1 MDEKKM
7 VNVDV
12 LNYIY
17 GYTQIAVLSSL
28 GVKMTFNMSK
38 DWLENNIIEYRIPKC
53 SSEEHDER
61 MKENVEN
68 AVLGFV
74 LNGFPDFDIERIRFK
89 GEVDM
94 DKHNLSLDAMLTS
107 LSNLPQSVLEV
118 IKELT
123 GINVK
128 PEE

>member
-74 LNGFPDFDIERIRFK
+74 LNGFPDFDIERIQFK
-89 GEVDM
+89 GDVDM

-118 IKELT
+118 VKELT

>member
-17 GYTQIAVLSSL
+17 GYTQIAVLSSI

-74 LNGFPDFDIERIRFK
+74 LNGFPDFNIERIRFN

-118 IKELT
+118 VKELT

>member
-7 VNVDV
+7 VKVDV

-28 GVKMTFNMSK
+28 GVKMNFNMSK

-94 DKHNLSLDAMLTS
+94 DNHNLSMDAVLTS

-118 IKELT
+118 VKELT

>member
-1 MDEKKM
+1 MDEKKI
-7 VNVDV
+7 VNIDV
-12 LNYIY
+12 LNYVY
-17 GYTQIAVLSSL
+17 GYTQIAVLGSL
-28 GVKMTFNMSK
+28 GVKMNFNMSK

-94 DKHNLSLDAMLTS
+94 DNHNLSMDAMLTS

-118 IKELT
+118 VKELT

>member
-74 LNGFPDFDIERIRFK
+74 LNGFPDFDIERIRFN

-118 IKELT
+118 VKELT

>member
-94 DKHNLSLDAMLTS
+94 DNHNLSMDAVLTS

-118 IKELT
+118 VKELT

>member
-17 GYTQIAVLSSL
+17 GYTQIAVLGSL
-28 GVKMTFNMSK
+28 GVNMTLNMSRE
-38 DWLENNIIEYRIPKC
+38 WLENNAIEYSIPKC

-74 LNGFPDFDIERIRFK
+74 LNAFPDFDIDQIQFK

-94 DKHNLSLDAMLTS
+94 DKHSLNMDAVLTA
-107 LSNLPQSVLEV
+107 LGKLPESVLEV
-118 IKELT
+118 ATDLV
-123 GINVK
+123 GIDVK
-128 PEE
+128 TEE

>member
-1 MDEKKM
+1 MDEKKI

-12 LNYIY
+12 LNYVY
-17 GYTQIAVLSSL
+17 GYTQIAVLGSL
-28 GVKMTFNMSK
+28 GVKMNFNMSK

-74 LNGFPDFDIERIRFK
+74 LNGFPDFDIERIRFN

-94 DKHNLSLDAMLTS
+94 DNHNLSLDAMLTS

-118 IKELT
+118 VKELT